1 MKKNKELILE
11 KSLELFN
18 NQGVAN
24 VSIRQIASDINI
36 SHSNLIYHFKTKN
49 DIIIALHQQLLDK
62 ASRLNQETKEN
73 TNFIKSLLDST
84 RKGFEILYQ
93 YRFFMIEIN
102 HITRE
107 SETLKQIFLEVEKI
121 RAFMYKEAITNAVKQ
136 GFMREELYKNEYE
149 TFIEHIKIYS
159 DSWISSS
166 HIYDATDS
174 KSIIEKYAV
183 LFVKLFFPYLTEKGR
198 QEFLELLN
206 LKT

>member
-1 MKKNKELILE
+1 VKKNKELILE

-24 VSIRQIASDINI
+24 VSIRQIAAEINI

-62 ASRLNQETKEN
+62 ASELNRETKEN
-73 TNFIKSLLDST
+73 NDFIKALLDTT
-84 RKGFEILYQ
+84 RKGFDILYQ
-93 YRFFMIEIN
+93 YRFFITEIT

-107 SETLKQIFLEVEKI
+107 SEAIKQIFLEVEKI
-121 RAFMYKEAITNAVKQ
+121 RASMYREAIANAVIQ
-136 GFMREELYKNEYE
+136 GVMRAELYEKEYE

-166 HIYDATDS
+166 QIYDDTDTDR
-174 KSIIEKYAV
+174 IIEKYAV
-183 LFVKLFFPYLTEKGR
+183 LFIKMFFPYLTEKGK
-198 QEFLELLN
+198 EHFLKLDELF
-206 LKT
+206 